1 MSRNS
6 EDSTRNNPVYSVR
19 FNVQIV
25 RALGTCHIPPFP
37 GKSAGGLYSGN
48 DVGEGL
54 AALQKSGELTKM
66 LKAARAL

>member
-1 MSRNS
+1 
-6 EDSTRNNPVYSVR
+6 V
-19 FNVQIV
+19 
-25 RALGTCHIPPFP
+25 
-37 GKSAGGLYSGN
+37 GGLYSGN

>member
-1 MSRNS
+1 M
-6 EDSTRNNPVYSVR
+6 
-19 FNVQIV
+19 
-25 RALGTCHIPPFP
+25 TCHIPPFP